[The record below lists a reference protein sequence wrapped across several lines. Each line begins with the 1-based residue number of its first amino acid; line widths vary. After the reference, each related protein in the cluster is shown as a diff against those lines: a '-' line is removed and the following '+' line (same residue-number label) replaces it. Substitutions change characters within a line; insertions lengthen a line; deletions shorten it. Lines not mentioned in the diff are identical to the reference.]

1 MRNIAGVVIGLVSAV
16 DPATPAL
23 KLSFPWM
30 QPAQTSNW
38 APIATLMAGNNR
50 GSYYMPEE
58 GDEVL
63 VAFEH
68 GHFDHPFVVGF
79 LWNGVDTPPANDQEL
94 RLIRSKNGHEIAI
107 YDPAP
112 SGGDQGYVKIS
123 DAHGNVVKLANGAL
137 SITGVGTLQIN
148 APNVTINGRL
158 VAPIGPPI

>member
-1 MRNIAGVVIGLVSAV
+1 MRTINGVVIGLIIDL

-30 QPAQTSNW
+30 SPAQNSNW

-50 GSYYMPEE
+50 GSYCMPEL

-68 GHFDHPFVVGF
+68 GNFDHPFVVGF
-79 LWNGVDTPPANDQEL
+79 LWNGVDKPPANKQEL

-112 SGGDQGYVKIS
+112 AAGDQGYVKIS
-123 DAHGNVVKLANGAL
+123 DAHGNVVKLANGML

-148 APNVTINGRL
+148 APSVTINGRP
-158 VAPIGPPI
+158 VAPVGPPI